1 MTILKEQG
9 YTINICTNII
19 EWAKEFYDMPDGAE
33 LVNKDEVSS
42 GCMGFAQI
50 DEKLVWVFIP
60 ESYLLSD
67 LKETTFKT

>member
-1 MTILKEQG
+1 
-9 YTINICTNII
+9 
-19 EWAKEFYDMPDGAE
+19 MPDGAE